1 MEIAEGTYAAWRTA
15 RRCAAVAL
23 IAVLSLNVAAAA
35 ARGDERANAGVAL
48 TGVNL
53 AGPEFNAGRTPGR
66 PFFDY
71 VYPNEREVAYFAGK
85 GANVIRLPVL
95 WERLQ
100 PKLTGPLDRGELD
113 RLRAT
118 IGLAKRSDLSLVI
131 DIHNFGGYRG
141 QKVGSKDVPVDAFAD
156 LWSRLAVEFPS
167 TDRIIFGLM
176 NEPIAM
182 DGPTLRAAA
191 NAAIAAIRAAGAQN
205 LVLVPGVGWSGAHDF
220 VPSSGTALLDIRD
233 PSQNFAYEAHQ
244 YLDADNSGT
253 HWICVDAKAA
263 RERLTAMTAWLRLHK
278 RQGFLGEFGAAS
290 DPACLESLDGLLT
303 YMSENSDVWRGWTY
317 WAAGA
322 WWGDYPM
329 SVEQKGGADR
339 PQMDVLARHFARAY
353 SGHE

>member
-1 MEIAEGTYAAWRTA
+1 MA
-15 RRCAAVAL
+15 RRCAAIVGITFAAL
-23 IAVLSLNVAAAA
+23 ILASAPASAA
-35 ARGDERANAGVAL
+35 EQEPPGVAL

-53 AGPEFNAGRTPGR
+53 AGAEFNAGKTLGR

-71 VYPNEREVAYFAGK
+71 VYPNEREIAYFAGK

-100 PKLTGPLDRGELD
+100 PKLNSPLDRGELD

-118 IGLAKRSDLSLVI
+118 IGLAKRSDLSVVI

-141 QKVGSKDVPVDAFAD
+141 QKVGSADVPVDAFAD
-156 LWSRLAVEFPS
+156 LWSRLALEFPS
-167 TDRIIFGLM
+167 DNRIIFGLM

-191 NAAIAAIRAAGAQN
+191 NGAIAAIRAAGAHN

-220 VPSSGTALLDIRD
+220 VPNSGTALLDIRD
-233 PSQNFAYEAHQ
+233 PGRNFAYEAHQ

-253 HWICVDAKAA
+253 HWDCVDAKAA
-263 RERLTAMTAWLRLHK
+263 RGRMTAMTAWLRLHK

-290 DPACLESLDGLLT
+290 DPSCL
-303 YMSENSDVWRGWTY
+303 
-317 WAAGA
+317 
-322 WWGDYPM
+322 
-329 SVEQKGGADR
+329 
-339 PQMDVLARHFARAY
+339 
-353 SGHE
+353 